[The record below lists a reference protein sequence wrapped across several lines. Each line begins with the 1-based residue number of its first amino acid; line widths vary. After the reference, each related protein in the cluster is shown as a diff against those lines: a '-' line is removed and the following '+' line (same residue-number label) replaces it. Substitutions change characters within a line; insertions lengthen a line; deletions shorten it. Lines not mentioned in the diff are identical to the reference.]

1 MNIIVKSL
9 ISLAVFL
16 TFFCWATFGNFFLP
30 LTVSFPVFHILLI
43 SFLMLFYA
51 ISLKYDFSNINLN
64 FGKSPFF
71 ILPAAAFL
79 ISLTIAFL
87 FFQGMPHVQD
97 SINYLVMAENF
108 AVGRLHGKM
117 PEHYEFFQYAYMIPD
132 GEKLY
137 SIFLPGF
144 SFFLVPFVILGIP
157 VLANPLLTALN
168 VFLTGKITEKLF
180 DRKIAVISMF
190 FMLFSTFFIVMGG
203 TWMAHPFCMTMTL
216 LAVWAYIHMVD
227 QKSRKYPIILGI
239 SLGWLALTRPQ
250 NTLFVGIPLIAHYLI
265 VLLKK
270 RELRL
275 FADALDKG
283 LMSLAFFAPFLV
295 FLLYYNSIYTGDPL
309 LFKQDIFFN
318 YSEPRK
324 FCHRF
329 GLGTGCSY
337 SNGIELPPEG
347 LTFSHALLVS
357 NHRLSSLIMNLFLHP
372 TVLILLPLAFVFAKN
387 RKDFNKLL
395 FLFSLFFVNLA
406 GYFFFYYHGNAFG
419 PRYLYETSFFLIVI
433 LAYAFCR
440 ITEGA
445 FKRPKLN
452 KIAKTLTFSLLSAAF
467 LYQVFFALP
476 ALKGSYDKGF
486 WNVSAD
492 LKKSLDDAGIKEG
505 VVFVA
510 PFTMYGSGYALMDHS
525 HPENNKIIYV
535 RDLGEKQNRRIMFEY
550 PGKKYY
556 WARFKEMLNNTEPPE
571 IKEIFAP
578 KDTGEIHV
586 DLENKSFPLTGN
598 PDFCQAFPE
607 MSYLDSYLDM
617 EPPYQYLVKY
627 QFLWFCRFTDTGQ
640 YYDFKQKVN
649 KGGSYEI
656 RVYGLQGKE
665 MGNFDLL
672 IDGKKAAAL
681 DFHADEKKMNS
692 ISLYTRL
699 DKGMHDFR
707 IVPSELVSRH
717 NYFMIDYFD
726 FVPRKLD

>member
-1 MNIIVKSL
+1 MKFVGKYL
-9 ISLAVFL
+9 ISAAVFL
-16 TFFCWATFGNFFLP
+16 IFFCWATSGNILLP
-30 LTVSFPVFHILLI
+30 FSVSFPVLHLLLI
-43 SFLMLFYA
+43 FFLMLYYA
-51 ISLKYDFSNINLN
+51 VSVKYGFKEIDLN

-71 ILPAAAFL
+71 ILPAAAL
-79 ISLTIAFL
+79 ILSLLVSFL
-87 FFQGMPHVQD
+87 FLQGMPHVQD

-108 AVGRLHGKM
+108 AAGKLHSKM
-117 PEHYEFFQYAYMIPD
+117 PDHYEFFQYAYMIPD

-137 SIFLPGF
+137 SLFLPGF

-157 VLANPLLTALN
+157 VLANPILTALN

-180 DRKIAVISMF
+180 DRKIAVVSMF

-216 LAVWAYIHMVD
+216 LAVWAYIHMVEYR
-227 QKSRKYPIILGI
+227 SFKYPIMLGV

-250 NTLFVGIPLIAHYLI
+250 NTLFVGIPLIAHYAL
-265 VLLKK
+265 VLVKK
-270 RELRL
+270 RDLHFFVE
-275 FADALDKG
+275 ALEKG
-283 LMSLAFFAPFLV
+283 LMSLVFFAPFLV

-347 LTFSHALLVS
+347 LTFTHALFVS
-357 NHRLSSLIMNLFLHP
+357 SHRLSSLMMNLFLHP
-372 TVLILLPLAFVFAKN
+372 MILIMLPLAFVFAKN
-387 RKDFNKLL
+387 KSELNKLF
-395 FLFSLFFVNLA
+395 FLFSVFFVNLA

-433 LAYAFCR
+433 LSYAFCR
-440 ITEGA
+440 VTEGA
-445 FKRPKLN
+445 FESRKLN
-452 KIAKTLTFSLLSAAF
+452 KAAKILMLSMFSATLVYQTFF
-467 LYQVFFALP
+467 TLP

-492 LKKSLDDAGIKEG
+492 LKKALDAEGVKEG

-510 PFTMYGSGYALMDHS
+510 PFTMYGSGYALMDHG
-525 HPENNKIIYV
+525 HFENNKIIYV
-535 RDLGEKQNRRIMFEY
+535 RDLGIKQNRRVMFEY
-550 PGKKYY
+550 PEKKYY
-556 WARFKEMLNNTEPPE
+556 WARFKEFLNNTEPPE
-571 IKEIFAP
+571 IHEIFAP
-578 KDTGEIHV
+578 KDTGEIHL

-598 PDFCQAFPE
+598 PDFCQMFPE
-607 MSYLDSYLDM
+607 MSYLDPYLDM
-617 EPPYQYLVKY
+617 EPPYQYLLKY
-627 QFLWFCRFTDTGQ
+627 QTLWFCRFTNTEQ
-640 YYDFKQKVN
+640 YYDFKQKVTR
-649 KGGSYEI
+649 GGDYEI

-672 IDGKKAAAL
+672 IDGQKAATL

-692 ISLYTRL
+692 ISLHTRL

-707 IVPSELVSRH
+707 IVPRELVSQH

>member
-1 MNIIVKSL
+1 MNVIVKSL
-9 ISLAVFL
+9 ISVFVFL
-16 TFFCWATFGNFFLP
+16 IFFGWATSGDILLP
-30 LTVSFPVFHILLI
+30 FTVSFPALHIFLI
-43 SFLMLFYA
+43 LFLMLFYA
-51 ISLKYDFSNINLN
+51 LSAKSDFPEINPN

-71 ILPAAAFL
+71 IFPAIAFVL
-79 ISLTIAFL
+79 SLTVAFL

-108 AVGRLHGKM
+108 AVGRLHSKM
-117 PEHYEFFQYAYMIPD
+117 PEHYEFFQYTYMIPD

-137 SIFLPGF
+137 SLFLPGF

-168 VFLTGKITEKLF
+168 VFLTGKIAEKLF
-180 DRKIAVISMF
+180 GRKIAVISML

-203 TWMAHPFCMTMTL
+203 TWMAHSFCMTMTL
-216 LAVWAYIHMVD
+216 SAVWAYIHMVD
-227 QKSRKYPIILGI
+227 QKSFKYPVILGI

-250 NTLFVGIPLIAHYLI
+250 NTLFVGIPLIVHYILI
-265 VLLKK
+265 IIKK
-270 RELRL
+270 RDGHF
-275 FADALDKG
+275 FAEALEKG
-283 LMSLAFFAPFLV
+283 LMSLVFFAPFLV

-309 LFKQDIFFN
+309 IFKQDIFFN

-329 GLGTGCSY
+329 GLGTGCPY
-337 SNGIELPPEG
+337 SNGVELPPEG
-347 LTFSHALLVS
+347 LTFANAFLVS
-357 NHRLSSLIMNLFLHP
+357 NYRLSSLIMNLFLHP
-372 TVLILLPLAFVFAKN
+372 MILIMLPLAFVFAKN
-387 RKDFNKLL
+387 RSDLDKLILL
-395 FLFSLFFVNLA
+395 FAVFFVNLA

-433 LAYAFCR
+433 LSYTFCR
-440 ITEGA
+440 ISEGV
-445 FKRPKLN
+445 FKKNKLN
-452 KIAKTLTFSLLSAAF
+452 KAVKILMFSLISAAA
-467 LYQVFFALP
+467 LYQTFFALP
-476 ALKGSYDKGF
+476 ALKESYDKSF

-492 LKKSLDDAGIKEG
+492 LKKALDAAGIREG

-510 PFTMYGSGYALMDHS
+510 PFTMYGSGYAQMDHG
-525 HPENNKIIYV
+525 HFENNKIIYV
-535 RDLGEKQNRRIMFEY
+535 RDLGVKQNRRIMFEY

-556 WARFKEMLNNTEPPE
+556 WARFRNMLNNTEPPE
-571 IKEIFAP
+571 INEIFAP

-586 DLENKSFPLTGN
+586 DLENKSFPLTGR
-598 PDFCQAFPE
+598 PDFCQVFPE
-607 MSYLDSYLDM
+607 LSYLDQYLDM

-627 QFLWFCRFTDTGQ
+627 QFLLFCRFVDTEQ

-649 KGGSYEI
+649 KSGYYEI

-672 IDGKKAAAL
+672 IDGKKAATL
-681 DFHADEKKMNS
+681 DFHADEKKLNS
-692 ISLYTRL
+692 ISLDAYL

-707 IVPSELVSRH
+707 IAPRELVSRH

-726 FVPRKLD
+726 FVPKKLD

>member
-1 MNIIVKSL
+1 MNKIVRYL
-9 ISLAVFL
+9 ISSAVFL
-16 TFFCWATFGNFFLP
+16 IFFCWATFGNFLLP
-30 LTVSFPVFHILLI
+30 LNLSFPVPHILLLL
-43 SFLMLFYA
+43 FLMLFYA
-51 ISLKYDFSNINLN
+51 ISRKYDFTKINLD
-64 FGKSPFF
+64 FGRSPFF
-71 ILPAAAFL
+71 ILPAAAFVLSL
-79 ISLTIAFL
+79 IVAFL

-108 AVGRLHGKM
+108 AVGRLHSRM

-137 SIFLPGF
+137 SLFLPGF

-180 DRKIAVISMF
+180 DRKIAVVSMF

-250 NTLFVGIPLIAHYLI
+250 NTLFVGIPLIAHYMI
-265 VLLKK
+265 VLVKK

-329 GLGTGCSY
+329 GLGTGCTY

-372 TVLILLPLAFVFAKN
+372 MVLILLPLAFVFSRD
-387 RKDFNKLL
+387 RKDFDRLL

-433 LAYAFCR
+433 IAYAFCR
-440 ITEGA
+440 VTEGA
-445 FKRPKLN
+445 FERQNLN
-452 KIAKTLTFSLLSAAF
+452 KAAKILMFSLLSATLA
-467 LYQVFFALP
+467 YQTFFALP

-492 LKKSLDDAGIKEG
+492 LKKSLDAAGIREG

-510 PFTMYGSGYALMDHS
+510 PFTMYGSGYALMDHG
-525 HPENNKIIYV
+525 HFENNKIIYV
-535 RDLGEKQNRRIMFEY
+535 RDLGIKQNRRIMFEY
-550 PGKKYY
+550 PGQKYY

-586 DLENKSFPLTGN
+586 DLENKAFPLTGS

-607 MSYLDSYLDM
+607 MSYLDAYLDM
-617 EPPYQYLVKY
+617 EPPYEHLVKY
-627 QFLWFCRFTDTGQ
+627 QFLWFCRFSDTGQ

-649 KGGSYEI
+649 RGGSYEI
-656 RVYGLQGKE
+656 RVYGLQCTE

-672 IDGKKAAAL
+672 IDGRKAAAL
-681 DFHADEKKMNS
+681 DFHSDEKKMNTVY
-692 ISLYTRL
+692 IHTRL

-707 IVPSELVSRH
+707 IVPRELVSRH

-726 FVPRKLD
+726 FVPKEPD